1 MNDSILTFKSNLPT
15 FTLLQLHTQD
25 IETIKTT
32 LRNKFKQAPMMFI
45 GMHLIID
52 LTTFDK
58 EELTLPIKD
67 LHLFLL
73 GECINTVA
81 IMSNKQAHREKAI
94 EQGVGAIAPVEL
106 SVENKQLK
114 KMRQQTQP
122 EQSATPIADSSVQA
136 SHTDTDKV
144 AQKSTDTVANE
155 EPRKLSDSQETPQ
168 VSLDNQL
175 INHPVRSGQRIY
187 SRGDLT
193 IIGAVSA
200 GAEVIADGNI
210 HIYGAL
216 RGRAIA
222 GAQGNEAAR
231 IFCHKLDAELIS
243 IAGNYK
249 PNEDIDEQYRNKNV
263 QISLEGEKIR
273 FLTL

>member
-1 MNDSILTFKSNLPT
+1 MNNPILTFKSNLPT
-15 FTLLQLHTQD
+15 FTLLQLYTQD

-45 GMHLIID
+45 GMHLIVD
-52 LTTFDK
+52 LTAFDK

-81 IMSNKQAHREKAI
+81 IMSNKQAHRQKAI

-114 KMRQQTQP
+114 KIRQQTQQG
-122 EQSATPIADSSVQA
+122 QSATPITDNPTQKNY
-136 SHTDTDKV
+136 TDTDKV
-144 AQKSTDTVANE
+144 TEKTTETVTNE
-155 EPRKLSDSQETPQ
+155 EPRKLSENQETQ
-168 VSLDNQL
+168 SVSLNNQL

-222 GAQGNEAAR
+222 GAQGNEEAR
-231 IFCHKLDAELIS
+231 IFCQKLDAELIS

-263 QISLEGEKIR
+263 QISLEGEKIC

>member
-1 MNDSILTFKSNLPT
+1 MNNSILTLKSSLPT
-15 FTLLQLHTQD
+15 FTLLQLQTQD
-25 IETIKTT
+25 IEIIKAT
-32 LRNKFKQAPMMFI
+32 LRNKFKQAPMMFM

-52 LTTFDK
+52 VTAFDK

-94 EQGVGAIAPVEL
+94 AQGVGAIAPVEL
-106 SVENKQLK
+106 SSENKQLK
-114 KMRQQTQP
+114 KIRQQTQQ
-122 EQSATPIADSSVQA
+122 EQSETPIADNSVQTA
-136 SHTDTDKV
+136 HTDKPV
-144 AQKSTDTVANE
+144 QRSSDTVTNE
-155 EPRKLSDSQETPQ
+155 EPRKLSEGQETPNI
-168 VSLDNQL
+168 SLDNQL

-222 GAQGNEAAR
+222 GAQGDESAR
-231 IFCHKLDAELIS
+231 IFCQKLDAELIS

-249 PNEDIDEQYRNKNV
+249 PNEDIDEQYRNRNV
-263 QISLEGEKIR
+263 QISLEGEKIC

>member
-1 MNDSILTFKSNLPT
+1 MNNSILAFKSNLPT
-15 FTLLQLHTQD
+15 FTLLQLYTQD

-32 LRNKFKQAPMMFI
+32 LRNKFKQAPMMFM

-52 LTTFDK
+52 LTDFDK

-81 IMSNKQAHREKAI
+81 IMSNKQAHREKIIA
-94 EQGVGAIAPVEL
+94 QGVGAIAPVEL
-106 SVENKQLK
+106 STENKQLK
-114 KMRQQTQP
+114 RIKQQAEQEQP
-122 EQSATPIADSSVQA
+122 ETPMADKTA
-136 SHTDTDKV
+136 NTTAV
-144 AQKSTDTVANE
+144 ARE
-155 EPRKLSDSQETPQ
+155 EPRKLSENQESANI
-168 VSLDNQL
+168 SLNNQL
-175 INHPVRSGQRIY
+175 VSHPVRSGQRIY

-193 IIGAVSA
+193 IVGSVSA

-222 GAQGNEAAR
+222 GAQGDETAR
-231 IFCHKLDAELIS
+231 IFCYKLDAELIS

-263 QISLEGEKIR
+263 QVSLEGEKIC